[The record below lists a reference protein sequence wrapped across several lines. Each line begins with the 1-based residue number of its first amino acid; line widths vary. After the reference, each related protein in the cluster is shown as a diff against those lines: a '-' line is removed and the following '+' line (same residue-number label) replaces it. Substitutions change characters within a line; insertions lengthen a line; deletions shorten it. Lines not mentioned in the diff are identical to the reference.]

1 MNSEKEQVPVPAS
14 SSQYQLTTSGEKSLQ
29 EAVKETHKH
38 TRYSPGTEVSITE
51 AYKYLGSTSK
61 LPVNL
66 PSEPISPVEHRKN
79 QKLAASKQLAFWLW
93 GLLATT
99 ALIHL
104 ISVVIFSAVLVATS
118 GSEKQRTEPV
128 TEGIGQVNET
138 AKTLYAFIGP
148 LVAAVTGYYFSASE
162 NENSDS

>member
-1 MNSEKEQVPVPAS
+1 MDNGSEQESAPSIEHGKAYGAAVTAYRPQGDVS
-14 SSQYQLTTSGEKSLQ
+14 LTD
-29 EAVKETHKH
+29 A
-38 TRYSPGTEVSITE
+38 YS
-51 AYKYLGSTSK
+51 YLGSKS
-61 LPVNL
+61 NL
-66 PSEPISPVEHRKN
+66 PTNLPPEPISPVEHRKN

-104 ISVVIFSAVLVATS
+104 IAVVSFSAVLVVTS

-128 TEGIGQVNET
+128 VEGIGQVNET